1 MTSLDNH
8 NPENY
13 NTNASFV
20 YSDKFTSPVLA
31 LLNAQP
37 GEVIVDLGCGT
48 GELTA
53 RLCSAVGSTG
63 RVVGIDSSQKMVSS
77 RNQSTVRSLA
87 EHYSSMAQPLD
98 YLA

>member
-1 MTSLDNH
+1 
-8 NPENY
+8 
-13 NTNASFV
+13 
-20 YSDKFTSPVLA
+20 
-31 LLNAQP
+31 LLTAQP

-53 RLCSAVGSTG
+53 RLCVAVGSSG

-77 RNQSTVRSLA
+77 RNQNTVRSLLA